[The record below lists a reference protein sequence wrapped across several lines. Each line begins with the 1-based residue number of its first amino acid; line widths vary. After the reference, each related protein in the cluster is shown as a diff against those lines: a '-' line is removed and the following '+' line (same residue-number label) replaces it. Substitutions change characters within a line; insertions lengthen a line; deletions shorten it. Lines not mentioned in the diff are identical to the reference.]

1 MNGNAAPSSTTRPVP
16 LNSCAK
22 KMPPQI
28 TNLIRQQ
35 SWQDELAESDINI
48 PGSPRTPRTSTTPG
62 EFNPNLSFTLV
73 GDGLL

>member
-1 MNGNAAPSSTTRPVP
+1 MNGNATSSSATRPIP
-16 LNSCAK
+16 LNSCSK

-28 TNLIRQQ
+28 SNLKKQQ

-62 EFNPNLSFTLV
+62 KLF
-73 GDGLL
+73 